1 MYGEPQPY
9 WEQSKEVAKEDLR
22 EHVLGE
28 GLNEW
33 ELSEDSGLASEEQE
47 LSRLKKTSEHSGL
60 SEQELSRLN
69 KPTPQSVFYLVA
81 WIIVILLAIVG
92 MVLLSVFRVFWS

>member
-9 WEQSKEVAKEDLR
+9 WEQSKEVAKEDQR

-33 ELSEDSGLASEEQE
+33 ELSEDSGLTSEEQE
-47 LSRLKKTSEHSGL
+47 LSRLKNTSEHSGL

-69 KPTPQSVFYLVA
+69 KSTPQSVFYIVA

-92 MVLLSVFRVFWS
+92 MVLLSVLHII

>member
-9 WEQSKEVAKEDLR
+9 WEQSKEVDKEVTR
-22 EHVLGE
+22 EQVLGE

-33 ELSEDSGLASEEQE
+33 ELSEDSGLTSEEQE
-47 LSRLKKTSEHSGL
+47 LSRLQNTSKDSGL

-69 KPTPQSVFYLVA
+69 HIAPQSVYYIVA
-81 WIIVILLAIVG
+81 WIIVFVLVIVG
-92 MVLLSVFRVFWS
+92 LVLFSVFH

>member
-9 WEQSKEVAKEDLR
+9 WEQSKEVAKEDQR

-33 ELSEDSGLASEEQE
+33 ELSEIQDSRPKNRNSAD
-47 LSRLKKTSEHSGL
+47 
-60 SEQELSRLN
+60 
-69 KPTPQSVFYLVA
+69 
-81 WIIVILLAIVG
+81 
-92 MVLLSVFRVFWS
+92 

>member
-1 MYGEPQPY
+1 MGEGKENMYGEPQPY

-33 ELSEDSGLASEEQE
+33 ELSEDSGLTSEEQE
-47 LSRLKKTSEHSGL
+47 LSRL
-60 SEQELSRLN
+60 N
-69 KPTPQSVFYLVA
+69 KSTPQSVFYIVA

-92 MVLLSVFRVFWS
+92 MVLLSVFHVF